1 MRVNPT
7 NDFNPVMMGCYQAPG
22 TTCSTPEHFSG
33 GAQQPPCNFVEPQW
47 TITKGAEEAVILM
60 WGLFSFFL
68 ICWVVDEQLTCIEVV
83 DFLFVCYCFCLSAP
97 PVKKLFPGVWLL
109 LCIWRVLSQNAL
121 STIFEI
127 FKVRA
132 PSYNTK

>member
-1 MRVNPT
+1 MTLIQLWWVAIRPLG
-7 NDFNPVMMGCYQAPG
+7 PPAAPLNI
-22 TTCSTPEHFSG
+22 FR
-33 GAQQPPCNFVEPQW
+33 GAQQPPWKFVEPQW

-60 WGLFSFFL
+60 WGPFSFFL
-68 ICWVVDEQLTCIEVV
+68 ICSVVDEQLTCIEVV

-121 STIFEI
+121 SAIFDI

-132 PSYNTK
+132 PSYNTN